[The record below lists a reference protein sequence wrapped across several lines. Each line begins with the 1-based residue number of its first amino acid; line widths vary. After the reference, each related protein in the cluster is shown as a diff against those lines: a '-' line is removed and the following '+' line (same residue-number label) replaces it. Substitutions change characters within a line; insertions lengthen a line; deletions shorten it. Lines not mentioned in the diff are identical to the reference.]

1 MTDYLH
7 FGVVNPQRLDA
18 DRLPEGLISD
28 GDSFT
33 AWGEAPGTDLVRAND
48 PIHVI
53 VDLDYFPGYDVTRPQ
68 DLEAGRRMLE
78 SLLLPGERLT
88 DYMVVTDSADWSQR
102 VAVITREGAVTPR
115 VSD

>member
-33 AWGEAPGTDLVRAND
+33 VWGETFPQEDLGSDD
-48 PIHVI
+48 PVHVI
-53 VDLDYFPGYDVTRPQ
+53 VDLDYFPGYSLDRPR

-102 VAVITREGAVTPR
+102 VGVITREGAMTPR